1 MKMEKR
7 DKNLCSAEDGATESM
22 LVKIMVM
29 LNRIQ
34 HLFQDGVT
42 KSMLL
47 YVILVL
53 DTGIYFL

>member
-1 MKMEKR
+1 MKMEKC

-34 HLFQDGVT
+34 HLFQGSVT

-53 DTGIYFL
+53 DTGIYLL